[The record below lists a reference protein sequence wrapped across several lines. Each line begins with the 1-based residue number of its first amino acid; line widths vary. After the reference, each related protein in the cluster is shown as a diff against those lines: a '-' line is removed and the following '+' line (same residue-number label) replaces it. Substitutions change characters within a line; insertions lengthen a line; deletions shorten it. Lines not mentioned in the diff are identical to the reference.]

1 MPITTF
7 FKAYKNNTDGNF
19 AITFAVSLLMLIAVV
34 GAALDFS
41 MAQSSRV
48 KIQNAADSAV
58 LAAAKSGETGQSAL
72 LGVAAEVVNT
82 NNLTSGTLTTTL
94 NLTANGRVRI
104 DVSGQYD
111 TYLMGIFG
119 YPTVDIAVV
128 SEAPLGA
135 SEPVNIALVLDT
147 TGSMSGAKLGS
158 LKTAANNLVDLL
170 ESYDNDSLKVSVVPF
185 SQYVNVGVSRRN
197 APWIDVPADSSTTG
211 LEVCRMRR
219 DVVSRSNCRNETR
232 TRYNDG
238 VPYTYTRR
246 VCDIEYGP
254 EYRSCY
260 TPTQNRRWHG
270 CVGSRNTPHN
280 ERVAYDGRE
289 IPGLMNV
296 RCGSEL
302 RPLTNDMGAVKSTIN
317 GLRARGLTY
326 IPSGIAWGWRT
337 LNNSEPFTEARGPYE
352 ANTQKV
358 MIIMTDG
365 DNTRSQNGNR
375 HNGRN
380 IANANQTTSRMCTN
394 VKAGDIEVYTIAYEI
409 TNNATKNLM
418 RNCATN
424 SSMYFDASNAAQLNA
439 AFEDIGRNL
448 IKVRLTH

>member
-1 MPITTF
+1 
-7 FKAYKNNTDGNF
+7 
-19 AITFAVSLLMLIAVV
+19 
-34 GAALDFS
+34 
-41 MAQSSRV
+41 
-48 KIQNAADSAV
+48 
-58 LAAAKSGETGQSAL
+58 
-72 LGVAAEVVNT
+72 
-82 NNLTSGTLTTTL
+82 
-94 NLTANGRVRI
+94 
-104 DVSGQYD
+104 
-111 TYLMGIFG
+111 
-119 YPTVDIAVV
+119 
-128 SEAPLGA
+128 
-135 SEPVNIALVLDT
+135 
-147 TGSMSGAKLGS
+147 
-158 LKTAANNLVDLL
+158 
-170 ESYDNDSLKVSVVPF
+170 
-185 SQYVNVGVSRRN
+185 
-197 APWIDVPADSSTTG
+197 
-211 LEVCRMRR
+211 
-219 DVVSRSNCRNETR
+219 
-232 TRYNDG
+232 
-238 VPYTYTRR
+238 
-246 VCDIEYGP
+246 
-254 EYRSCY
+254 
-260 TPTQNRRWHG
+260 
-270 CVGSRNTPHN
+270 
-280 ERVAYDGRE
+280 
-289 IPGLMNV
+289 MNV

-337 LNNSEPFTEARGPYE
+337 LNNGEPFTEARGPYE